1 MQVASCK
8 LQIAICKKLTQD
20 IDRGRKL
27 TRTFISGLI
36 LAALPIAPLYAGPV
50 EDFETLRE
58 EVWEQT
64 LDSSPTLATSIG
76 DRRGDGQLGDLS
88 LAEYDRQIAATSAFL
103 ARLNAIDADALP
115 VALQVDHAI
124 MLKSFEDSI
133 AASEHD
139 HTRYI
144 LFTNRGGWFSGF
156 ASLPYRSPFFTA
168 ADYESYLGR
177 LESYR
182 SVNNQGIARSRQ
194 AIALGMTQPCE
205 PMQGFE
211 NRIEQQIVDD
221 YTASPFWQPFAG
233 EKPGS
238 ISEEKWAE
246 LKSSAQAL
254 IEGVVIPSYSEFL
267 TFYTED
273 YAPNCRSGTP
283 GILATPGG
291 AEYYEYR
298 VRSFTTTDMTPDE
311 VHNLGLSEVA
321 RIRAEMVET
330 AAEAGFESREAFIE
344 HLRTD
349 PQYFM
354 TDVDEYVAYVAA
366 LAKHID
372 GFMPQLFGRLPRQ
385 PYTVAPIPAPN
396 APGNTTAYYEPG
408 SLETGA
414 AGIYRINTTELD
426 QRPLWELPALGV
438 HEAVPGHH
446 HQIALQQELDIHPLR
461 ANGTFFTAFV
471 EGWGLYSER
480 LGIEMGLY
488 DTPAKQMGRLSYE
501 MWRATR
507 LVVDTG
513 LHAKGWSKER
523 AVAYM
528 LDNTALTAAN
538 VDAEVN
544 RYMTWPGQALA
555 YKVGELKI
563 RELRGRAEEALG
575 AEFDLRE
582 FHDTVLENGSIPLS
596 VLEEHVDRWI
606 AAELAVQAE

>member
-1 MQVASCK
+1 MRHI
-8 LQIAICKKLTQD
+8 LI
-20 IDRGRKL
+20 
-27 TRTFISGLI
+27 GLG
-36 LAALPIAPLYAGPV
+36 LAFAPVSAVFAGPV
-50 EDFETLRE
+50 EDYEELRE
-58 EVWEQT
+58 EVWQAT
-64 LDSSPTLATSIG
+64 LDSSPTLATSVG
-76 DRRGDGQLGDLS
+76 DRRGDGKLGDFS
-88 LAEYDRQIAATSAFL
+88 LAEYDRQIGEARQYL
-103 ARLNAIDADALP
+103 ARLVAIDKDALP
-115 VALQVDHAI
+115 TEVQIDYAV
-124 MLKSFEDSI
+124 LKRSFEDAI

-144 LFTNRGGWFSGF
+144 LFTNRGGWYSSVN
-156 ASLPYRSPFFTA
+156 SLANRSPFFTL
-168 ADYESYLGR
+168 ADYKSYIGR
-177 LESYR
+177 LKAFSQ
-182 SVNNQGIARSRQ
+182 VNADGIERSRK
-194 AIALGMTQPCE
+194 AVELGLTQPCE
-205 PMQGFE
+205 PMAGYEKRLAGFVKPSAE
-211 NRIEQQIVDD
+211 D
-221 YTASPFWQPFAG
+221 SPLWRPFAALKPNSVSQG
-233 EKPGS
+233 E
-238 ISEEKWAE
+238 WNA
-246 LKSSAQAL
+246 LKVEARKA
-254 IEGVVIPSYSEFL
+254 IEGSVMPAFQSLAS
-267 TFYTED
+267 FYDEE
-273 YAPNCRSGTP
+273 YAPNCRKGTP
-283 GILATPGG
+283 GVMATPGG
-291 AEYYEYR
+291 QEYYAYR
-298 VRSFTTTDMTPDE
+298 VKSFTTTDMTPDA

-321 RIRAEMVET
+321 RIRAEMVEV
-330 AAEAGFESREAFIE
+330 AASAGFDSREAFIE

-349 PQYFM
+349 PKYYM
-354 TDVDEYVAYVAA
+354 TDADEYLEYTQA

-372 GFMPQLFGRLPRQ
+372 GFMPQLFGRLPRN
-385 PYTVAPIPAPN
+385 PYTVKPIPLAN
-396 APGNTTAYYEPG
+396 AIGNTTAYYEPG
-408 SLETGA
+408 SLETGR
-414 AGIYRINTTELD
+414 AGIYRLNTTELD

-513 LHAKGWSKER
+513 LHSKGWSKKQ
-523 AVAYM
+523 AVDYM

-563 RELRGRAEEALG
+563 RELRTRAEEALG
-575 AEFDLRE
+575 ADFDLRA

-606 AAELAVQAE
+606 AGRAAEAAAEAASD